1 MSHLDRRQRHAL
13 AQLQDLT
20 HSSDD
25 DVAISVLDS
34 VGWDVQVC
42 PGPGWTIRLYGDQT
56 LVDYP
61 NPG

>member
-1 MSHLDRRQRHAL
+1 MSLLDARQRHAL

-20 HSSDD
+20 NGGDN

-42 PGPGWTIRLYGDQT
+42 HFYQLTTPL
-56 LVDYP
+56 
-61 NPG
+61 